1 MTLTLHLQIVGV
13 LLVILGL
20 SHWFFNRYFGWQREL
35 ASISLLTRQVFF
47 VHTFFIGLGV
57 VMVGLVSFLYTNAL
71 LRPNSLSCAILAG
84 MTTFWLCRLLVQLF
98 VYDAAIW
105 RGKPFWTLMHLVFS
119 ALWIY
124 VTATYATAL
133 VSVWRRS

>member
-1 MTLTLHLQIVGV
+1 MTLTLHLHIVGALLV
-13 LLVILGL
+13 LLGI
-20 SHWFFNRYFGWQREL
+20 SHWLFNRYFGWEREL
-35 ASISLLTRQVFF
+35 APISLLTRQVFF

-57 VMVGLVSFLYTNAL
+57 VMAGVGSLLYANAL
-71 LRPNSLSCAILAG
+71 LRPSSLSRAILAG
-84 MTTFWLCRLLVQLF
+84 MAAFWLCRLLVQFF

-105 RGKPFWTLMHLVFS
+105 RGNPFWTLMHFVFS

-133 VSVWRRS
+133 VSIWNRS